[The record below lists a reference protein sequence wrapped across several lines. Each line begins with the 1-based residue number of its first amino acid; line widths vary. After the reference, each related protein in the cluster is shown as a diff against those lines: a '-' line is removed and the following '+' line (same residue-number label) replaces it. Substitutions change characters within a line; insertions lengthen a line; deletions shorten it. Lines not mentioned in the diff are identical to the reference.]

1 MKMRLLNT
9 EFLSEH
15 GGRLPLGAVIDVD
28 DLTAKRW
35 KALGIARQAAD
46 SARTYQ
52 EEKLERLA
60 LLREEEELA
69 AANGEFG
76 QMIVRDGVIPTAE
89 MKPRRGRRGA
99 VAEPSDTD
107 DGEA

>member
-1 MKMRLLNT
+1 MKMRLMST

-15 GGRLPLGAVIDVD
+15 GGRLPAGAVIDVD
-28 DLTAKRW
+28 EATARRW

-46 SARTYQ
+46 SAKTFQ

-60 LLREEEELA
+60 LLREEEELTA
-69 AANGEFG
+69 TDGEFG
-76 QMIVRDGVIPTAE
+76 QMVTRDGAVPTAE
-89 MKPRRGRRGA
+89 LRQRRGRRA
-99 VAEPSDTD
+99 AAADDSAD